1 MENQSLYFAIGA
13 AVLAVIYGLFLIR
26 WIMKQPTGNAKM
38 VEIAK
43 AIQEGQK
50 LILIVNTKLLPMW
63 QSWWQLDFI
72 FL

>member
-50 LILIVNTKLLPMW
+50 LILIVNTKLLPM
-63 QSWWQLDFI
+63 
-72 FL
+72 